1 MVIFISKNLYG
12 PKKTVKGC
20 RKMKLLGNIRIR
32 KSYSHFTV
40 HKYSHEVDYLLPHLC
55 SVIFDKYKI
64 NYTAIKNS
72 RGLNHL

>member
-1 MVIFISKNLYG
+1 
-12 PKKTVKGC
+12 
-20 RKMKLLGNIRIR
+20 MKLLGNIRIR

-64 NYTAIKNS
+64 NYTAITNS